1 MHTKAIALSVLAT
14 TALAAQT
21 AQAQTDAPMTFFVT
35 STTHSGD
42 LGGLAGADAEC
53 QNLAAAVGAGGHTWR
68 AYMSTT
74 GTQAEPGVNARDRI
88 GGGPW
93 HNANGVMIAANV
105 ADLHGDIER
114 DRNLI
119 YRETALTENGDLVN
133 GRVRPQGE
141 NNEHDML
148 TGSDSRG
155 RAYWG
160 GLSNGGL
167 DFTCRN
173 WTYGGSDGNAVIG
186 HHDRL
191 SGWNT
196 SWNSSHTTEGCSLA
210 DFVETGGAGRFYCF
224 AAD

>member
-53 QNLAAAVGAGGHTWR
+53 QSLAAAVGAGGHTWR
-68 AYMSTT
+68 AYLSTT

-88 GGGPW
+88 GDGPW

-133 GRVRPQGE
+133 GRVRPEGE

>member
-42 LGGLAGADAEC
+42 LGGLAGADAQC

-68 AYMSTT
+68 AYLSTT

-88 GGGPW
+88 GDGPW
-93 HNANGVMIAANV
+93 HNANGIMIAANV

>member
-68 AYMSTT
+68 AYLSTT

-88 GGGPW
+88 GDGPW

-105 ADLHGDIER
+105 AGLHGDIER

-133 GRVRPQGE
+133 GRVRPEGE

-173 WTYGGSDGNAVIG
+173 WTYGGSAGNAVIWN
-186 HHDRL
+186 HDRL

-196 SWNSSHTTEGCSLA
+196 SWNSSNTTEGCSLA